1 MAELFE
7 IKALFENREEI
18 KAIAEMMNETGLTSL
33 KLKLGDHEVELE
45 RAGAAIAPT
54 VSVATPPAAVDTNEA
69 KPIDGTPVKCPMV
82 GVFYAEPS
90 PDEKPYVQV
99 GDKVKKGDVL
109 CIVEAMKL
117 MNEIT
122 AEQDGEI
129 AQICV
134 EDGELVE
141 YGQTLFILK

>member
-1 MAELFE
+1 MKKYDLET
-7 IKALFENREEI
+7 IKALAEI
-18 KAIAEMMNETGLTSL
+18 MKDNGLTSL
-33 KLKLGDHEVELE
+33 SLKYDDEEISLE
-45 RAGAAIAPT
+45 RGSAAPVVQTAAAPAAAPT
-54 VSVATPPAAVDTNEA
+54 AAKAAEPEA
-69 KPIDGTPVKCPMV
+69 VEGTPVKCPMV
-82 GVFYAEPS
+82 GVFYAAPA

-99 GDKVKKGDVL
+99 GDKVRKGDVL

-129 AQICV
+129 ARICV

-141 YGQTLFILK
+141 YGQPLFILK